1 MELVTALEKD
11 ISVPEQMALS
21 CANTRTLI
29 YIDEK
34 LMTKRLM
41 IQQDKSWTS

>member
-11 ISVPEQMALS
+11 ISVPKQMALS
-21 CANTRTLI
+21 CANTRALI

-34 LMTKRLM
+34 LMNKQVM